1 MSKKLMSVRVK
12 QALLFLFLVSHA
24 VSASGETTARQLA
37 LDKKFFTELN
47 NTPPVLR
54 DAFLEGM
61 LNSIVTGRGV
71 ILSSYTYQ
79 RLKKNYRLVLIDRET
94 ARKNLKITYHIY
106 VANPNT
112 AAMLEKNALF
122 EFTGQM
128 IAYTPLNSKRD
139 SYIFDILLEKGTV
152 VFE

>member
-1 MSKKLMSVRVK
+1 MSKKPMMTGVK
-12 QALLFLFLVSHA
+12 RALLFLFMASHA
-24 VSASGETTARQLA
+24 VSAFGETAGRQLA
-37 LDKKFFTELN
+37 LDKTFFTELN

-54 DAFLEGM
+54 DTYLEGM

-79 RLKKNYRLVLIDRET
+79 RLKKNYRLVLTDREA
-94 ARKNLKITYHIY
+94 ARKSLKITYHIY

-122 EFTGQM
+122 EFTGQL